1 MQWLRAVVL
10 LAVFLL
16 EASEARPK
24 AADADL
30 ATSDRSVEGIHVEES
45 TEYDV
50 KKSSLADSIMQVT
63 DQLITT
69 PRDVTNASLV
79 NSTLVLEDA
88 PRDEAKANE
97 EIFVG
102 EEEGHRGVAVPLT
115 MKDLEREMAA
125 MDIRLKE
132 SSTPKVGIS
141 TWILLSESGS
151 TVSPDLK
158 GPTYE
163 IGTESKA
170 TTETI
175 NTIPKKTDVVSK
187 EVNVETP
194 KVINGKAPVKNNPQR
209 KKQTTKESETTEKV
223 TKSKKR
229 TTTRAPAEAT
239 TEASSKEEP
248 TTRQTPAAESTTFL
262 ILEPKDADFD
272 LPQDRSPSL
281 HKKTKVTT
289 KAPNKPQQK
298 KKPNNKNKKKPQD
311 EASSKPA
318 NKPGQKDKPIST
330 KIYNYLSREVMP
342 TVGVSLV
349 GLVVTAGIASYLLG
363 GPFGALRR
371 SYDVD
376 RKDDVYFNNN
386 EEYAGPDGQFEE
398 EWLSKVMA
406 GSPSY
411 RNSIRYHSYRPVQA
425 PNQAPNQAYQA
436 YAAYKYPQ
444 YSRYRT
450 TGHHLMPQ
458 YNPQPVHHQPAPNYQ
473 AYKTYSPVQA
483 VPQMDMR
490 NTQKSISG
498 SVSYVPNEMPTK
510 THMSPVA
517 GEMVSELKAS
527 QSITVG
533 SGSDAPAEKDNIL
546 QHRSQFVV
554 GSVIN
559 DQPEDQDTMPV
570 PEHGPRRRRNAPD
583 DRNSRGIND
592 NEVDGLDDD
601 TNEVEGSK
609 DPVTNPNSPEI
620 TDSTFPAEVTSTT
633 ENVDVIPVEDTS
645 FFDLIRRLVDLK
657 IRFGLSFLQ
666 NATSTFQR
674 YLQGV
679 QERIDHS
686 PTYTY

>member
-1 MQWLRAVVL
+1 MQWLRAVVVLVAVL
-10 LAVFLL
+10 LLDAAV
-16 EASEARPK
+16 ARPK
-24 AADADL
+24 SADADL
-30 ATSDRSVEGIHVEES
+30 TTSDRSGIHVEES
-45 TEYDV
+45 TEYD
-50 KKSSLADSIMQVT
+50 KRSSLADSIIQVT

-69 PRDVTNASLV
+69 PRDVTNNTIL
-79 NSTLVLEDA
+79 NSTLVLEEA
-88 PRDEAKANE
+88 VQDEGKANG

-102 EEEGHRGVAVPLT
+102 EEEESGHRGVAVPLT
-115 MKDLEREMAA
+115 MKDLEREMAE

-132 SSTPKVGIS
+132 SSTPKEGIS
-141 TWILLSESGS
+141 TWILLSESSS
-151 TVSPDLK
+151 TANPDLK

-163 IGTESKA
+163 IGIEGKA
-170 TTETI
+170 TTDEIATV
-175 NTIPKKTDVVSK
+175 PKKTDVVSK

-194 KVINGKAPVKNNPQR
+194 KVISGKAPVKNNSQK
-209 KKQTTKESETTEKV
+209 KKQPSKDQEGSEKV
-223 TKSKKR
+223 TKAKKR
-229 TTTRAPAEAT
+229 TTTSAPIEDT
-239 TEASSKEEP
+239 TAASPKDEP
-248 TTRQTPAAESTTFL
+248 TTRQTPAVETTTFL

-281 HKKTKVTT
+281 HKKTKVAT

-298 KKPNNKNKKKPQD
+298 KKNNNNRNKKKPQD
-311 EASSKPA
+311 QGSPKPA
-318 NKPGQKDKPIST
+318 NNKPAQKDKPIST

-411 RNSIRYHSYRPVQA
+411 RNSIRYHAYRPVQA
-425 PNQAPNQAYQA
+425 PNQVYHT

-450 TGHHLMPQ
+450 TGHHPVPQPQ
-458 YNPQPVHHQPAPNYQ
+458 YNPHPVHQPLHQPAGNYH
-473 AYKTYSPVQA
+473 AYKSYNPVQQ
-483 VPQMDMR
+483 VDMR

-510 THMSPVA
+510 LHQSQMP
-517 GEMVSELKAS
+517 GETVSELKAS

-533 SGSDAPAEKDNIL
+533 SASDSSTEKDNVL

-554 GSVIN
+554 GSVIS
-559 DQPEDQDTMPV
+559 DQADDDTMPV

-583 DRNSRGIND
+583 DRNSRGLED
-592 NEVDGLDDD
+592 NEVDDDM
-601 TNEVEGSK
+601 NEIEGPK
-609 DPVTNPNSPEI
+609 DPVTNPQTPEI
-620 TDSTFPAEVTSTT
+620 TDTTSPVDMISTT
-633 ENVDVIPVEDTS
+633 ENLENVPVQEDTS
-645 FFDLIRRLVDLK
+645 FFHLVRRLVDLK

-666 NATSTFQR
+666 NATATFQR

-679 QERIDHS
+679 QERIDNS
-686 PTYTY
+686 PTFTY